1 MIDYHSLSDSRLMT
15 LLKSDDHVA
24 FTQIFDR
31 YNKLLYSHAYNKL
44 RNEDESRDVVQE
56 VFIRTWEKR
65 SAIQD
70 NNLGGLLFTMLR
82 NRIINLISHQ
92 KVVSD
97 YSSSLKD
104 YELNRS
110 VSSDHLVREKL
121 FAALIEDEIAALPP
135 RMREI
140 FLLSRR
146 EHLSNKEI
154 AMKLDLSEHTV
165 ADQIKKAL
173 RILRPKIGLILVLA
187 SILKN

>member
-1 MIDYHSLSDSRLMT
+1 MIDYHSLSDSRLMA

-65 SAIQD
+65 SAIHD
-70 NNLGGLLFTMLR
+70 NNLAGLLFTMLR
-82 NRIINLISHQ
+82 NKIINLISHQ
-92 KVVSD
+92 KVVND
-97 YSSSLKD
+97 YTSSLKD

-135 RMREI
+135 RMKEI

-154 AMKLDLSEHTV
+154 AAKLDLSEHTV

-187 SILKN
+187 SILSH

>member
-1 MIDYHSLSDSRLMT
+1 MIDYHSLSDSKLMA

-44 RNEDESRDVVQE
+44 RNEDESRDVVQD

-70 NNLGGLLFTMLR
+70 NNLAGLLFTMLR
-82 NRIINLISHQ
+82 NKIINLISHQ

-97 YSSSLKD
+97 YTSSLKD

-110 VSSDHLVREKL
+110 ISSDHLVREKL
-121 FAALIEDEIAALPP
+121 FAALIEEEIAALPP
-135 RMREI
+135 RMKEI

-154 AMKLDLSEHTV
+154 AAKLDLSEHTV

-187 SILKN
+187 SILNR